1 MDDRYINGVQKSK
14 IDDKITAIL
23 NSDDIQYMAQLGG
36 HDMTI
41 AIQNEQGDI
50 YRVITL
56 EGLGAY
62 MHFTQDL
69 LVLGLVDIHAG
80 VPNPGQYDSLFTFGH

>member
-1 MDDRYINGVQKSK
+1 MNDRYINGVQKSK
-14 IDDKITAIL
+14 LDDQITAIL

-41 AIQNEQGDI
+41 AIQNEQGGV

-62 MHFTQDL
+62 MHLTQALLNLDL
-69 LVLGLVDIHAG
+69 IDQYADIL
-80 VPNPGQYDSLFTFGH
+80 NPGQYDSLFVFGH